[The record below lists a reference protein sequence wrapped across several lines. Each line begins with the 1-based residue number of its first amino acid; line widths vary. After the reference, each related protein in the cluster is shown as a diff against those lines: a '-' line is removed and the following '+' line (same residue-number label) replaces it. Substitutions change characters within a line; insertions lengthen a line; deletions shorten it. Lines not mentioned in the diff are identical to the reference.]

1 MEESQ
6 TQDATFIA
14 GADAYRAG
22 HGLAMNPHRGTELSE
37 RWRQGWLSAESR
49 QIQTGIFGALDMLNN
64 AMRRGPHRSD
74 SNSIDGLSAVASP
87 ESGRAA

>member
-1 MEESQ
+1 MEETP
-6 TQDATFIA
+6 TQDAVFIA

-22 HGLAMNPHRGTELSE
+22 HGLTMNPHRATELSE

-49 QIQTGIFGALDMLNN
+49 QIQTGICGALDMLHNSL
-64 AMRRGPHRSD
+64 RKGPHRSGF
-74 SNSIDGLSAVASP
+74 NAADGLGAVASP